1 MSWIARLILFLGYDM
16 PKLLKNA
23 LYILTVIAVSFV
35 ICKYVVGI
43 EVSNDWLYG
52 ALLVPLIAVIANSWG
67 QEKNN
72 D

>member
-23 LYILTVIAVSFV
+23 LYILTVVGVSFA
-35 ICKYVVGI
+35 ICVYVVGI
-43 EVSNDWLYG
+43 NVSNDWLFG
-52 ALLVPLIAVIANSWG
+52 ALLVPLIALIANSWG
-67 QEKNN
+67 QEKSN